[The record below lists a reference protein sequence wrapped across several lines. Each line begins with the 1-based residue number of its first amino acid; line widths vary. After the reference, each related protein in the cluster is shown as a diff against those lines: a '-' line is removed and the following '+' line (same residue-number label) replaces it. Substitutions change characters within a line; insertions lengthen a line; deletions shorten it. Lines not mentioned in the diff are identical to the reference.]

1 MSISKAPGKKRRRR
15 RNTAR
20 AAAPEAANARLPAT
34 VSRPA
39 LLEKD
44 SDDRFRRLVY
54 DLLTIASRMTTV
66 REHLGSRMGISAPQY
81 SLLMAV
87 GQFQGERGVGV
98 TAVAEVL
105 HVSSA
110 FVATESGKLALAGL
124 LAKRA
129 NPKDGRAVLLSLTR
143 AGRSLIARHSAEI
156 RAVNDIFFG
165 TLTPSMFA
173 AASGAMAALVRGS
186 ARATASLH
194 RPELESELE
203 AGLKS
208 WREAAE

>member
-1 MSISKAPGKKRRRR
+1 M
-15 RNTAR
+15 
-20 AAAPEAANARLPAT
+20 PAT

-39 LLEKD
+39 LLEKG

-66 REHLGSRMGISAPQY
+66 REHLGGRMGISAPQY

-98 TAVAEVL
+98 TAVAKVL

-110 FVATESGKLALAGL
+110 FVATELGKLAQAGL
-124 LAKRA
+124 LAKRT

-143 AGRSLIARHSAEI
+143 TGRSLIARHSAEI

-165 TLTPSMFA
+165 TLT
-173 AASGAMAALVRGS
+173 ASLFGNASAAMAALVRGS

-194 RPELESELE
+194 RTELEFGFE
-203 AGLKS
+203 S

>member
-1 MSISKAPGKKRRRR
+1 MSISKAPRKKRRER
-15 RNTAR
+15 RNNPFASELKSTS
-20 AAAPEAANARLPAT
+20 ARLPAT
-34 VSRPA
+34 ASRPA
-39 LLEKD
+39 LLEKG
-44 SDDRFRRLVY
+44 SDARFRRLVY

-66 REHLGSRMGISAPQY
+66 REHLGGRMGISAPQY

-98 TAVAEVL
+98 TAVAKVL

-110 FVATESGKLALAGL
+110 FVATESGKLAQAGL
-124 LAKRA
+124 LAKRSD
-129 NPKDGRAVLLSLTR
+129 PKDRRAVLLSLTR
-143 AGRSLIARHSAEI
+143 AGRGLITRHSAEI

-165 TLTPSMFA
+165 TLTPSMFV
-173 AASGAMAALVRGS
+173 AASTAMAALVRGS

-194 RPELESELE
+194 RPEVESEFE
-203 AGLKS
+203 S

>member
-1 MSISKAPGKKRRRR
+1 MSISKARGKSGRGR
-15 RNTAR
+15 RNKAL
-20 AAAPEAANARLPAT
+20 AGEIQGASFRLPTTA
-34 VSRPA
+34 SWPA
-39 LLEKD
+39 LLEKG

-66 REHLGSRMGISAPQY
+66 REHLGARMGISAPQY

-87 GQFQGERGVGV
+87 GQFQGACGVGV
-98 TAVAEVL
+98 TAVAKVL

-110 FVATESGKLALAGL
+110 FVATESGKLAQAGL

-129 NPKDGRAVLLSLTR
+129 SPKDGRAVLLSLTR
-143 AGRSLIARHSAEI
+143 LGRSLIARNSAEI

-173 AASGAMAALVRGS
+173 AASAAMAALVRGS

-194 RPELESELE
+194 RPELES
-203 AGLKS
+203 

>member
-1 MSISKAPGKKRRRR
+1 MSISKPRGKTRRR

-20 AAAPEAANARLPAT
+20 AAAHEAANARLPAT

-39 LLEKD
+39 LLEKGA
-44 SDDRFRRLVY
+44 DDRFRRLVY

-98 TAVAEVL
+98 TAVAKSM

-110 FVATESGKLALAGL
+110 FAATELGKLAQAGL

-156 RAVNDIFFG
+156 RRVNDIFFG

-194 RPELESELE
+194 RPDVGSELE
-203 AGLKS
+203 S

>member
-1 MSISKAPGKKRRRR
+1 MSISKARGKSGRGR
-15 RNTAR
+15 RNKAL
-20 AAAPEAANARLPAT
+20 AGEIQGASFRLPTTA
-34 VSRPA
+34 SWPA
-39 LLEKD
+39 LLEKG

-66 REHLGSRMGISAPQY
+66 REHLGARMGISAPQY

-87 GQFQGERGVGV
+87 GQFQGACGVGV
-98 TAVAEVL
+98 TAVAKVL

-110 FVATESGKLALAGL
+110 FVATKSGKLAQAGL

-129 NPKDGRAVLLSLTR
+129 SPKDGRAVLLSLTR
-143 AGRSLIARHSAEI
+143 LGRSLIARNSAEI

-173 AASGAMAALVRGS
+173 AASAAMAALVRGS

-194 RPELESELE
+194 RPEL
-203 AGLKS
+203 KS

>member
-1 MSISKAPGKKRRRR
+1 M
-15 RNTAR
+15 
-20 AAAPEAANARLPAT
+20 PAT
-34 VSRPA
+34 VSLPA
-39 LLEKD
+39 LLEKG

-66 REHLGSRMGISAPQY
+66 REHLGERMGISAPQY

-87 GQFQGERGVGV
+87 GQFQGKHGVGV
-98 TAVAEVL
+98 TAVAKVL
-105 HVSSA
+105 HVSGA
-110 FVATESGKLALAGL
+110 FVATESGKLAQAGL

-143 AGRSLIARHSAEI
+143 ASRNLIARHSAEI

-165 TLTPSMFA
+165 TMTPPMFA
-173 AASGAMAALVRGS
+173 GASAAMGALVHGS
-186 ARATASLH
+186 ARATAALH
-194 RPELESELE
+194 RPEVESELV
-203 AGLKS
+203 S

>member
-1 MSISKAPGKKRRRR
+1 MSISKPRSKTRRR

-20 AAAPEAANARLPAT
+20 ASAHEAANARLPAT

-39 LLEKD
+39 LLEKGA
-44 SDDRFRRLVY
+44 DDRFRRLVY

-98 TAVAEVL
+98 TAVAKSM

-110 FVATESGKLALAGL
+110 FAATEFRQAG
-124 LAKRA
+124 
-129 NPKDGRAVLLSLTR
+129 
-143 AGRSLIARHSAEI
+143 AGRVACQTRQSEGRTRGTAQSDARRPQFD
-156 RAVNDIFFG
+156 RA
-165 TLTPSMFA
+165 P
-173 AASGAMAALVRGS
+173 
-186 ARATASLH
+186 
-194 RPELESELE
+194 
-203 AGLKS
+203 
-208 WREAAE
+208 

>member
-1 MSISKAPGKKRRRR
+1 
-15 RNTAR
+15 
-20 AAAPEAANARLPAT
+20 
-34 VSRPA
+34 
-39 LLEKD
+39 
-44 SDDRFRRLVY
+44 
-54 DLLTIASRMTTV
+54 MTTV
-66 REHLGSRMGISAPQY
+66 REHLGDRMGISAPQY

-87 GQFQGERGVGV
+87 GQFQGEHGVGV
-98 TAVAEVL
+98 TAVAKVM

-110 FVATESGKLALAGL
+110 FVATESGKLAQAGL

-165 TLTPSMFA
+165 MLTPSMFA
-173 AASGAMAALVRGS
+173 AASAAMAALVRGS
-186 ARATASLH
+186 ARATTSSLH
-194 RPELESELE
+194 RLEFGSEF
-203 AGLKS
+203 AS

>member
-1 MSISKAPGKKRRRR
+1 MSISKAPGKKRRGR
-15 RNTAR
+15 RNTLL
-20 AAAPEAANARLPAT
+20 AADSKGPTIRLPAT

-39 LLEKD
+39 LLEKG

-54 DLLTIASRMTTV
+54 DLLTIASRMTAV
-66 REHLGSRMGISAPQY
+66 REHLGDRMGISAPQY

-87 GQFQGERGVGV
+87 GQFQGEHGVGV
-98 TAVAEVL
+98 TAVAKVM

-110 FVATESGKLALAGL
+110 FVATESGKLAQAGL

-143 AGRSLIARHSAEI
+143 AGRSLTARHSAEI

-165 TLTPSMFA
+165 MLTPSMFA
-173 AASGAMAALVRGS
+173 AASAAMAALVRGS
-186 ARATASLH
+186 ARATTSLH
-194 RPELESELE
+194 RLEFGSEF
-203 AGLKS
+203 AS